1 MWCALQ
7 LRLWFSF
14 WSPASSS
21 FLATNYNLRLQAAG
35 LWRAVERRGDS
46 ICSSPCPHPPKK
58 PPTGCPT
65 MDGRGVAGCDG
76 WRRRLNEA
84 VAGKKSYRRVKQR
97 PRIGGG
103 RCSEVA
109 RHRRPRAVVV
119 KMPLEES
126 RALAT
131 TPKAWLGVA
140 WRGVRR
146 RQVVS
151 CHDTTTMT
159 ATIWFLRFPVML
171 WLFN

>member
-1 MWCALQ
+1 
-7 LRLWFSF
+7 
-14 WSPASSS
+14 
-21 FLATNYNLRLQAAG
+21 
-35 LWRAVERRGDS
+35 
-46 ICSSPCPHPPKK
+46 
-58 PPTGCPT
+58 

-131 TPKAWLGVA
+131 TPKAWRGVA
-140 WRGVRR
+140 WREAAASCQLSRHYYDDCYHL
-146 RQVVS
+146 VS
-151 CHDTTTMT
+151 AVPRH
-159 ATIWFLRFPVML
+159 AVAF
-171 WLFN
+171 